1 MNKAAM
7 TRAILALSVLLP
19 PLRGQHVDAILQR
32 NRGVNKQNE
41 ERAKQYTYVEETD
54 NFEYDKHGER
64 KKTGSETH
72 DVIFVEGESYRRLVA
87 RDGKPLPP
95 KEEAKEEKKLRQ
107 TAEER
112 RKARRK
118 GFFNFSRSFG
128 VSNEDL
134 DKLCDHRLVGEEEVR
149 GRKAWVIEFTP
160 RKDHVPANQHE
171 KDLLSFQIKIWMD
184 QEEGVNVKFVLL
196 SVADGSF
203 MKPGSSLTIESA
215 KINDDAWLP
224 VLIVLDARIQIAKV
238 IRDSVRSESRN
249 SNFKKFDVKS
259 TITAGDR

>member
-1 MNKAAM
+1 MA
-7 TRAILALSVLLP
+7 RALLASSMLVLS
-19 PLRGQHVDAILQR
+19 LRAQDVDAILQR
-32 NRGVNKQNE
+32 NREASKQNE

-72 DVIFVEGESYRRLVA
+72 DVIFVEGETYKQLVA

-95 KEEAKEEKKLRQ
+95 KEEAKEEKKLQQ

-118 GFFNFSRSFG
+118 GLFNFSRSFG
-128 VSNEDL
+128 VSSEDL
-134 DKLCDHRLVGEEEVR
+134 DKLCDRRLVGEEEVR

-160 RKDHVPANQHE
+160 RKDHVPANRHE
-171 KDLLSFQIKIWMD
+171 KDLYSFQVKAWVD
-184 QEEGVNVKFVLL
+184 EEEGVTSKFLLL

-203 MKPGSSLTIESA
+203 MKPGSSLMFESA

-224 VLIVLDARIQIAKV
+224 VLTIFDARIQIALV
-238 IRDSVRSESRN
+238 IRDSVRSESQN
-249 SNFKKFDVKS
+249 SDFKKFDVKS
-259 TITAGDR
+259 TITASDR